1 MAVKNHGVGLTL
13 NGLTKRYGSV
23 TALDN
28 VDLTI
33 APGEFMTFL
42 GPSGSGKTTT
52 LNLIAGFV
60 EPDDGQILMGDRSL
74 VGIPPHRRNIGVVF
88 QNYALFPHL
97 RVTDNVAFPLKQRKL
112 KKSEITRKVGAI
124 LETVGLSHLASRYP
138 RELSGGQQQR
148 VALAR
153 ALVFDPQ
160 LLLLDEPLGALD
172 KRLREGLQLEIK
184 RIHQEVGVT
193 FIFVTH
199 DQEEALVMSDRIA
212 VFNEGGLEHVATAHE
227 LYENPRTLFAAQFL
241 GNSNVMRGSLVQDG
255 DDMRFSGDG
264 FNLRAPATGA
274 SAGERAALV
283 IRPEQLRVVPAGHVV
298 ADNLNSLTGTVSN
311 VIYLGGRQRL
321 IIDVRGQELMAD
333 EMAPQFQHR
342 PGDAVVV
349 TWNPAATSLV
359 DPGPATGVHHVADE
373 VSVLA

>member
-1 MAVKNHGVGLTL
+1 
-13 NGLTKRYGSV
+13 
-23 TALDN
+23 
-28 VDLTI
+28 
-33 APGEFMTFL
+33 
-42 GPSGSGKTTT
+42 
-52 LNLIAGFV
+52 
-60 EPDDGQILMGDRSL
+60 
-74 VGIPPHRRNIGVVF
+74 VVF

-97 RVTDNVAFPLKQRKL
+97 RVRDNVAFPHKQRKL
-112 KKSEITRKVGAI
+112 RKNEISQKVGAI
-124 LETVGLSHLASRYP
+124 LDTVGLAHLATRYP

-184 RIHQEVGVT
+184 RIHEEVGVT

-241 GNSNVMRGSLVQDG
+241 GNSNVMQGSLVKQGDG
-255 DDMRFSGDG
+255 MSLDGDG
-264 FNLRAPATGA
+264 FSLRAPATRAAVGD
-274 SAGERAALV
+274 RAALV
-283 IRPEQLRVVPAGHVV
+283 IRPERLRVLPAGHAVPAEV
-298 ADNLNSLTGTVSN
+298 NALSGTVSD

-321 IIDVRGQELMAD
+321 LLDVQGQEFMAD

-342 PGDAVVV
+342 PGDSVVV
-349 TWNPAATSLV
+349 TWDPATTSLV
-359 DPGPATGVHHVADE
+359 DPGPAGATPRHAADE
-373 VSVLA
+373 VGVPA